1 MKPTIFFAM
10 NGSYRVQT
18 PEAGDLPAAATDLSP
33 AMLAVQV
40 YGCAS
45 RTDLGALATESHR
58 LRGSSSLTR

>member
-18 PEAGDLPAAATDLSP
+18 PEAGDLPAAATELSP

-40 YGCAS
+40 HGGTS
-45 RTDLGALATESHR
+45 RTEPVALATEIHR